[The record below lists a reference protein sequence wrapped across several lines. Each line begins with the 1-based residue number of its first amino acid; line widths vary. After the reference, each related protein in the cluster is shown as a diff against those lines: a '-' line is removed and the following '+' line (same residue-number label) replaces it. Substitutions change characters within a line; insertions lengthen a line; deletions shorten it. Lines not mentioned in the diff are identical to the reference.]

1 MESFDNKLFC
11 AEIQLE
17 LVRYI
22 DTRLEQIELL
32 LYKLDRLARLAVRDA
47 AQEAERKQLQTEVVR
62 LQQEIDRIASQL
74 NVSPD

>member
-1 MESFDNKLFC
+1 MESFDDERFH

-17 LVRYI
+17 LIRYI

-32 LYKLDRLARLAVRDA
+32 LHKLDRLARLAVRDN
-47 AQEAERKQLQTEVVR
+47 AQEAERKQLQAEVIR

-74 NVSPD
+74 NISPD